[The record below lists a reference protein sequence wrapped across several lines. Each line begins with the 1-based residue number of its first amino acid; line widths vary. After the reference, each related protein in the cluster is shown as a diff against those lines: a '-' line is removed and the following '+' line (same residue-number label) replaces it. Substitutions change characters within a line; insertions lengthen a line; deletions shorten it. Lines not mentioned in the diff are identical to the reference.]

1 MAIYESGYEGDYLE
15 SPPSIYECPVCLL
28 VLREP
33 HLLSCC
39 GVKICNPCV
48 SQIQGAQGVCPVC
61 RERFTVMM
69 DKQLNRSILALKV
82 RCPLKLKGCLW
93 IGELRNVDQHVS
105 VSADG
110 TCEFVQV
117 QCRNGCGHLYSR
129 KELQR
134 HEEEKCHKRAIDK
147 EKWFSEIQQY
157 IDVQIK
163 IKCNDIQKKLNKE
176 CDRKLQ
182 DMNNIIEDLQ
192 NTTADQER
200 DITRLNNRLRKQK
213 SNIESMTSTISKLE
227 EEIQTLKK
235 KGESQKSERKPKS
248 SPVSTLEQQE
258 RKDCSRV
265 TRSSILPRKPKL
277 LEKIKDSRFIRSQS
291 NELETVR
298 SKMNTIEISTDSP
311 ISETESQKCDDLLSP
326 LGPTK
331 TTKKE
336 DFDFLFLPQPKKNGV
351 EDEMKTVF
359 TPQASETQKLTKW
372 KSVKI
377 LPPRYFCLNCCIL
390 SKDISCSTCGG
401 DNTIDVYS

>member
-1 MAIYESGYEGDYLE
+1 
-15 SPPSIYECPVCLL
+15 
-28 VLREP
+28 
-33 HLLSCC
+33 
-39 GVKICNPCV
+39 
-48 SQIQGAQGVCPVC
+48 
-61 RERFTVMM
+61 
-69 DKQLNRSILALKV
+69 
-82 RCPLKLKGCLW
+82 
-93 IGELRNVDQHVS
+93 
-105 VSADG
+105 
-110 TCEFVQV
+110 
-117 QCRNGCGHLYSR
+117 
-129 KELQR
+129 
-134 HEEEKCHKRAIDK
+134 
-147 EKWFSEIQQY
+147 
-157 IDVQIK
+157 
-163 IKCNDIQKKLNKE
+163 
-176 CDRKLQ
+176 
-182 DMNNIIEDLQ
+182 
-192 NTTADQER
+192 
-200 DITRLNNRLRKQK
+200 
-213 SNIESMTSTISKLE
+213 MTSTISKLE

-359 TPQASETQKLTKW
+359 TPQASETQKPTKW
-372 KSVKI
+372 RSVKI

>member
-1 MAIYESGYEGDYLE
+1 MALYESGYEGDFLE

-61 RERFTVMM
+61 REGFTVMM

-105 VSADG
+105 VSDG
-110 TCEFVQV
+110 TCEFVEV
-117 QCRNGCGHLYSR
+117 QCRNGCGHLYPR

-134 HEEEKCHKRAIDK
+134 HEEEKCHKQAIPK
-147 EKWFSEIQQY
+147 EQWFSEIQQY

-163 IKCNDIQKKLNKE
+163 IKCNDIQEKLNTE
-176 CDRKLQ
+176 CDSKLQ
-182 DMNNIIEDLQ
+182 DMNNIIENLQ
-192 NTTADQER
+192 NITADQER

-213 SNIESMTSTISKLE
+213 SNIESMTNTISELE

-235 KGESQKSERKPKS
+235 KGESQKSERKPNS
-248 SPVSTLEQQE
+248 SPVTTLKQE
-258 RKDCSRV
+258 RKDCRI
-265 TRSSILPRKPKL
+265 THSSTLPRKHKLPK
-277 LEKIKDSRFIRSQS
+277 KIKDSRFIRSQS
-291 NELETVR
+291 NELETVH

-311 ISETESQKCDDLLSP
+311 ISKTESQKCDDLLSP
-326 LGPTK
+326 LGQTK
-331 TTKKE
+331 TVKKE
-336 DFDFLFLPQPKKNGV
+336 VFDCLFLPQPKKNGA
-351 EDEMKTVF
+351 EDELKTVF
-359 TPQASETQKLTKW
+359 TPQTSETQNPTNW

-377 LPPRYFCLNCCIL
+377 LPPRYCEYKNDCIFYIIL
-390 SKDISCSTCGG
+390 
-401 DNTIDVYS
+401 